1 MAYWKSQNLK
11 DVISS
16 IKDEE
21 FVLPVIQRRLKW
33 DEDKIELLFNSLLK
47 GYSFGAIIVL
57 EEEKDSS
64 PLFAFR
70 KFCLDFSKKDDAL
83 LSEDVPLL
91 SRTQFFVI
99 DGQQRLQSF
108 YIGLCGSYNGKILY
122 FDLFSKFKEDEYEFK
137 FNSPEKQKVLPTQK
151 NFWYPTK
158 DLYDRL
164 SNVRD
169 APNVADEICAK
180 HEIADGEKRRHVERN
195 IQKFYESIF
204 RDDSVGISRVT
215 LNKER
220 NPTENRQRMVELFQR
235 LNTEGIRL
243 NTLDLVASR
252 LKGFDY
258 RMEDFLDTVVEEN
271 KEIRLGQDEI
281 VKLLMTLRDTPSLA
295 ITNLDASTS
304 VEWANFALNNSDKIK
319 STLKTLREFLK
330 ATNDYDWFNSKAGKK
345 YSPVPLFILAYHIF
359 YSEHADKD
367 FSDMRR
373 WLRISLLN
381 DVFAARGNGWDPTRT
396 GLIQLHGVLKNY
408 LSQTFPVDELFAVY
422 KENCKSIIFCSEITA
437 DNIIDELNK
446 SQKYIFYLIYGS
458 KSELLLG
465 EADHIQPRNLLLN
478 YVVGNKLTEPMIDS
492 VANLE
497 MISRDDNRT
506 KSDKKLKDWIKKQPD
521 RQEYLERHL
530 IPSDEALWRPT
541 NFRQFL
547 KARAQLIVNKI
558 NDSMR

>member
-1 MAYWKSQNLK
+1 MADWKPKKLK
-11 DVISS
+11 DVISG
-16 IKDEE
+16 IKDDE
-21 FVLPVIQRRLKW
+21 FVLPVIQRRIKW

-57 EEEKDSS
+57 EEGKDSS

-83 LSEDVPLL
+83 MSEEIPLL

-122 FDLFSKFKEDEYEFK
+122 FDLFSKFETDEYEFK
-137 FNSPEKQKVLPTQK
+137 FAVHEKQKVLPTEK
-151 NFWYPTK
+151 NFWYPAR

-164 SNVRD
+164 SKAND
-169 APNVADEICAK
+169 ADTVADKIIEAYK
-180 HEIADGEKRRHVERN
+180 VPDNKRRNIERN
-195 IQKFYESIF
+195 IRKFYVSIF
-204 RDDSVGISRVT
+204 VDDSIGISRVT
-215 LNKER
+215 LNKDR
-220 NPTENRQRMVELFQR
+220 NTTENRQRMVELFQR
-235 LNTEGIRL
+235 LNTEGMRL
-243 NTLDLVASR
+243 SALDLVASK

-271 KEIRLGQDEI
+271 KDIRFAQDEI
-281 VKLLMTLRDTPSLA
+281 VKLLMTLRDTPSLS
-295 ITNLDASTS
+295 ITNLDAPTS

-330 ATNDYDWFNSKAGKK
+330 ATNDYDWFNSKAENK
-345 YSPVPLFILAYHIF
+345 YSPVPLYILAYYIF
-359 YSEHADKD
+359 YNEHADENFD
-367 FSDMRR
+367 DMKR

-408 LSQTFPVDELFAVY
+408 LSQTFPVDELFKVY
-422 KENCKSIIFCSEITA
+422 KENCKSIIFRSEITA
-437 DNIIDELNK
+437 ENIEELTK

-465 EADHIQPRNLLLN
+465 EIDHIQPKDPLMKD
-478 YVVGNKLTEPMIDS
+478 VASHKLTETMINS

-497 MISRDDNRT
+497 MLSRDDNRT

-521 RQEYLERHL
+521 KREYLELHL

-541 NFRQFL
+541 NFKQFL
-547 KARAQLIVNKI
+547 KARAKLIADRI